1 MAMKGLLKQMTPW
14 RRKTVAAGV
23 EIFCLKC
30 KERTASTNV
39 EAVTM
44 KEMGDLRPRLSVP
57 CAELAS
63 TAWAAR
69 RKHQG
74 RFRILGGL
82 CPT

>member
-1 MAMKGLLKQMTPW
+1 MAMKGLLKQMNPW

-44 KEMGDLRPRLSVP
+44 KNGRPATKAV
-57 CAELAS
+57 CAVCGVGKYRVGSTPEAS
-63 TAWAAR
+63 
-69 RKHQG
+69 G
-74 RFRILGGL
+74 
-82 CPT
+82 